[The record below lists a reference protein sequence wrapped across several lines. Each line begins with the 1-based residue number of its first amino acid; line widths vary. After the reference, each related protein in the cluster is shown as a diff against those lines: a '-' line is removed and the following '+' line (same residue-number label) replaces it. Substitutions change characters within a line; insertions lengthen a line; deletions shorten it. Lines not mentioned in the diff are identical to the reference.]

1 MKSTF
6 STFKYIHILTGTGG
20 VSDLIK
26 VESSAENLIPVG
38 QVRFAA
44 CLIHTQHDS
53 FVGDITHPCGTG
65 FILLSHIHSYVPG
78 LIHMCH
84 DAFTCGTTH
93 LYVPQILDVCHDTFT
108 CTMTFGEDFLV
119 SNFSRPRVAKKSAS
133 RLGPPGE

>member
-1 MKSTF
+1 MTHK
-6 STFKYIHILTGTGG
+6 
-20 VSDLIK
+20 
-26 VESSAENLIPVG
+26 
-38 QVRFAA
+38 FAA

-53 FVGDITHPCGTG
+53 FVGDMTHPCGTG

-84 DAFTCGTTH
+84 DAFTCSTTH
-93 LYVPQILDVCHDTFT
+93 LHVPRILDVRHDTFA